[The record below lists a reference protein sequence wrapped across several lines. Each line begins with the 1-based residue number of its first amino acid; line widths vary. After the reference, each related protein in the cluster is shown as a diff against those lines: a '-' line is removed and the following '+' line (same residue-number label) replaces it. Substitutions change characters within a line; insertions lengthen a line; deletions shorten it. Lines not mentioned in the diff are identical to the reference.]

1 MQKVDKKG
9 LGNQIPPDLFHVEI
23 YFEAN
28 GSTMASAQQ
37 FYDYYKGSNWRNYKN
52 DLIENWKVLAWQ
64 WIYYR

>member
-9 LGNQIPPDLFHVEI
+9 LGNQIPPHLFHVEI

-37 FYDYYKGSNWRNYKN
+37 FMITTKAVIGEITRMT
-52 DLIENWKVLAWQ
+52 
-64 WIYYR
+64 